1 MGMSQP
7 DDADALREAERRI
20 EWVLAHPG
28 MSVWLKDALRT
39 ALDRDPIDILNELEM
54 LRVLLTPR
62 TDAMIRR
69 GLGLLD

>member
-1 MGMSQP
+1 MSMSEPSGDELQ
-7 DDADALREAERRI
+7 EAERRI

-28 MSVWLKDALRT
+28 MSPWVKDALQT

-62 TDAMIRR
+62 TDAMVRR
-69 GLGLLD
+69 RLGIQE